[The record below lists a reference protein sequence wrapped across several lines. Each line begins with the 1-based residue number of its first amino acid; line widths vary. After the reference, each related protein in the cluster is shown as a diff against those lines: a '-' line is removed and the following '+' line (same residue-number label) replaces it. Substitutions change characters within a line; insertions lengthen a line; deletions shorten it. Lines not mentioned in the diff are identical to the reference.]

1 VNLLPNLIE
10 SIKKAALDAVEAS
23 KPCVIVFGKVTST
36 SPLKINVEQKMTLT
50 DAQLILTRNVTDFKT
65 NITVDHYTEDN
76 THSHS
81 YTDDGSSSTTGNN
94 THKHQI
100 KGKKEITVHNS
111 LVVGD
116 MVLLLRMQGGQKY
129 IVWDRLVT

>member
-1 VNLLPNLIE
+1 MCNLIM
-10 SIKKAALDAVEAS
+10 SIKKAAVDAVEAS
-23 KPCVIVFGKVTST
+23 KPCAVMFGKVTST
-36 SPLKINVEQKMTLT
+36 SPLKVNVEQKLTLT
-50 DAQLILTRNVTDFKT
+50 DAQLIMTRNVTDFKT
-65 NITVDHYTEDN
+65 NITVDHYTEDV

-81 YTDDGSSSTTGNN
+81 YTDDGSSLTTGNN

-116 MVLLLRMQGGQKY
+116 MVLL
-129 IVWDRLVT
+129 

>member
-1 VNLLPNLIE
+1 MANLIE

-36 SPLKINVEQKMTLT
+36 SPLKINVEQKLTLT

-65 NITVDHYTEDN
+65 NITADHYTEDI

-81 YTDDGSSSTTGNN
+81 YTDSN
-94 THKHQI
+94 THRHQV

-116 MVLLLRMQGGQKY
+116 MVLLLRMQGGQQY

>member
-1 VNLLPNLIE
+1 MSNLIM
-10 SIKKAALDAVEAS
+10 SIKKAAVDAVEAS
-23 KPCVIVFGKVTST
+23 KPCAVMFGKVTST
-36 SPLKINVEQKMTLT
+36 SPLKVNVEQKLTLT
-50 DAQLILTRNVTDFKT
+50 DAQLIMTRNVTDFKT
-65 NITVDHYTEDN
+65 NITVDHYTEDV

-116 MVLLLRMQGGQKY
+116 MVLLLRMQGGQQY

>member
-1 VNLLPNLIE
+1 MLANLSE

-23 KPCVIVFGKVTST
+23 KPCAIMFGKVTST
-36 SPLKINVEQKMTLT
+36 SPLKINVEQTLTLT

-65 NITVDHYTEDN
+65 NITADHYTEDI
-76 THSHS
+76 THNHS
-81 YTDDGSSSTTGNN
+81 YTDDGSSSTTGSN
-94 THKHQI
+94 THKHRV

-116 MVLLLRMQGGQKY
+116 MVLLLRMQGGQQY

>member
-1 VNLLPNLIE
+1 MPNLVE
-10 SIKKAALDAVEAS
+10 SIKRAALDAVEAS
-23 KPCVIVFGKVTST
+23 KPCAIAFGKVTST
-36 SPLKINVEQKMTLT
+36 SPLKINVEQKLTLT

-65 NITVDHYTEDN
+65 NITADHYTEDI

-81 YTDDGSSSTTGNN
+81 YTDDGSSSTTGSN
-94 THKHQI
+94 THKHQV

-116 MVLLLRMQGGQKY
+116 MVLLLRMQGGQKF
-129 IVWDRLVT
+129 IVWDRIITG